1 MNESRAYQITIDR
14 AMIAAR
20 AQDSLAAQI
29 GALSVQVHEAAATIA
44 VQNQALAQAAEQIA
58 NLEAQANERQAVI
71 DAQVAE
77 IEMLIQA
84 RPDDPVAIDPEV
96 IEELM
101 AERLAQAAPGA
112 ITPINKHGRR
122 K

>member
-77 IEMLIQA
+77 
-84 RPDDPVAIDPEV
+84 
-96 IEELM
+96 
-101 AERLAQAAPGA
+101 RLAQAAPGA